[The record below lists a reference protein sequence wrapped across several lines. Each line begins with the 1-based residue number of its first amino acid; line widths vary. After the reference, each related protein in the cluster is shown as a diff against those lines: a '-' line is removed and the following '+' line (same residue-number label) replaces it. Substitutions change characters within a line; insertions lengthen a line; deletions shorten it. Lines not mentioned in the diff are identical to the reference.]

1 MSLRKSLKTFCP
13 LIPKQEFLMSWL
25 IYTFLAV
32 NTTVHTVVHSVNTKM
47 CRMWIQLTKMCR
59 MWKVLIGGAK
69 NIRGGDSHI
78 SKGIEKHKSLSFI
91 SSKKLQHSDTVCEPK
106 WQIPAPANWPQAICQ
121 FLFLLALQWW
131 NSQRLNSLISN
142 LTTRTPENQCLL
154 PFLKF

>member
-32 NTTVHTVVHSVNTKM
+32 NTTVHTVVHSVN
-47 CRMWIQLTKMCR
+47 TKMCR